1 MKVKEPQYDSTTSRT
16 LWCIDRNPAEVNYEW
31 IMRNAFQLQD
41 SDGIAI
47 GGFTLKRGPHPGRL
61 WLTDPAGH
69 STELDERVLEDLLRS
84 FF

>member
-1 MKVKEPQYDSTTSRT
+1 MKVKEPQHDSTTSRT

-47 GGFTLKRGPHPGRL
+47 GGFTLKRGPHPGKL